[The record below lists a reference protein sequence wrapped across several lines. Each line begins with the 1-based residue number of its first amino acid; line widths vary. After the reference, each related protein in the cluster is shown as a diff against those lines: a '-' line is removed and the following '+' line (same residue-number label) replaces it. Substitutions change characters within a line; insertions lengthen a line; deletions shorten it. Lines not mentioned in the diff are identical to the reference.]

1 MTPAWS
7 VRGLTKHFGTLFR
20 PSRAAVDGVDFEVA
34 PGERVA
40 LIGESGS
47 GKTTL
52 ARCGLGLVPC
62 DAGTIRMFGEDAAT
76 FSAAR
81 WRTERRRCQLLFQ
94 DPRAMLHPNLTVGAL
109 LAESA
114 RVHRAGED
122 AAKIVAEVL
131 ERVGLG
137 GREHALPRH
146 LSGGEQRRAGL
157 ARVLLARPSL
167 LVADEPTAGLDAA
180 LKADLIETLL
190 DRVGPECA
198 VVLISH
204 DLAVVAWAC
213 QRVVVMA
220 EGKVVDTFSTD
231 WLRSAR
237 TQKADLTGRHP
248 YAVRLLAA
256 SGLVAA

>member
-7 VRGLTKHFGTLFR
+7 IRGLTKRFGTLFR
-20 PSRAAVDGVDFEVA
+20 PSRAAVSEVDLEVA

-52 ARCGLGLVPC
+52 ARCGLGLVPR
-62 DAGTIRMFGEDAAT
+62 DGGSVHLFGEDTAT
-76 FSAAR
+76 FGEHR
-81 WRTERRRCQLLFQ
+81 WRLERRRCQMLFQ
-94 DPRAMLHPNLTVGAL
+94 DPRAMLHPNLTIGAL
-109 LAESA
+109 LTESV
-114 RVHRAGED
+114 RVHRAGEP
-122 AAKIVAEVL
+122 AAGLVADVL
-131 ERVGLG
+131 ERVGLT
-137 GREHALPRH
+137 GRENALPKH

-157 ARVLLARPSL
+157 ARVLLAQPKL

-180 LKADLIETLL
+180 LKADLIETLVE
-190 DRVGPECA
+190 RVGPDCA

-220 EGKVVDTFSTD
+220 DGKVVDTFSTD
-231 WLRSAR
+231 WLRGAR
-237 TQKADLTGRHP
+237 TQKVDLTGRHP
-248 YAVRLLAA
+248 YAIRLLAA